1 MKELTQAS
9 GGAWGGMYVNIEFD
23 RLLISIFGADVVID
37 FKSRYPTK
45 ALEIQR
51 DFESK
56 KRTIKEPKK
65 PKEEKKKHTLCSV
78 EGLQDIYKEKM
89 REDIKTGIKGHRLE
103 KNIDFAAGKLRV
115 DFATFKSL
123 FKPCL
128 VNMERHIKEL
138 LGKPGIRSTK
148 VFLLV
153 GGFSESDLVYA
164 ALKGALPDANV
175 LNPPGSGLAVLKGA
189 VIFGHSP
196 VSVSSRVAKYSYG
209 INISPQFEEETHPP
223 DRKVT
228 IDGVSRC
235 RDMFKMYIE
244 KGTNLTYGMR
254 VSGKHVTVREFQTHM
269 LLKIFVSEKDT
280 PKYCDEEGT
289 EYAGN
294 LVVKLPRQKERIVV
308 EVSLIVGETELKV
321 EAKEQATNI
330 TFEAFFDFL

>member
-1 MKELTQAS
+1 
-9 GGAWGGMYVNIEFD
+9 MYVNIEFD
-23 RLLISIFGADVVID
+23 RLLISIFGADVVTD

-89 REDIKTGIKGHRLE
+89 REDIKTGIRGHRLE

-164 ALKGALPDANV
+164 ALKGVLPDANV

-209 INISPQFEEETHPP
+209 INISPLFEDETHPP

-269 LLKIFVSEKDT
+269 QLKIFVSEKET
-280 PKYCDEEGT
+280 PKYCDEVGT

-294 LVVKLPRQKERIVV
+294 LVVKLPSQKERIVV